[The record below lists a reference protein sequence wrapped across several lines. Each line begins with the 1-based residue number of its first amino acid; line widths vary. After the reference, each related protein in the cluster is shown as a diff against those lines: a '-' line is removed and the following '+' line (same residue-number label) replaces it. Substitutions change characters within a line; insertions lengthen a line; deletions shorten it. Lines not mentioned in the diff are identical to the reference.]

1 MCCGDDKNKIREENY
16 SKGMIIGGMIVVASM
31 MAVCIWK
38 KMKFRNLQ
46 KTIQEFEMEQMNAQ
60 KSGFDEQLHKVNE
73 EMARDDEEIELKEKV
88 EKFNSRRLT
97 KENESE

>member
-1 MCCGDDKNKIREENY
+1 MFCDDDKNKIREDSY

-38 KMKFRNLQ
+38 KMKFRNLE
-46 KTIQEFEMEQMNAQ
+46 KTMQEFEMEQMNAE
-60 KSGFDEQLHKVNE
+60 KSGFDEKLEKVNE
-73 EMARDDEEIELKEKV
+73 EMARDDEQIELKQKV
-88 EKFNSRRLT
+88 DKFNSRRLT